1 MRTACLLAALLAQTM
16 PAGIVRTPLLENDTV
31 MMARLRMAPGAR
43 EEVHTHPF
51 SAVVVQIDEGDVE
64 MRVGT
69 RRETSRREPGH
80 VDFIAADMPHAAA
93 NAGASAF
100 DIVTVALKPERPPG
114 GSQPAAQSPPG
125 ITRVPLLDNAEARAT
140 RVTFAPGAREP
151 VHSHP
156 FDMVVVQIT
165 PGRMEVLVGGR
176 KEAKDYAAGE
186 AVWLPRNVPH
196 AVSNVGAV
204 AFTVVSVGVK

>member
-1 MRTACLLAALLAQTM
+1 MRTAFLLAALLAQAM
-16 PAGIVRTPLLENDTV
+16 PPGITRAPLLENDTV

-51 SAVVVQIDEGDVE
+51 SAVVVQIDEGDME
-64 MRVGT
+64 MQVGT
-69 RRETSRREPGH
+69 RRETARRGPGH

-93 NAGASAF
+93 NAGSSAF
-100 DIVTVALKPERPPG
+100 DIVTVALKPERTAG

-156 FDMVVVQIT
+156 FDMVVVQVT

-176 KEAKDYAAGE
+176 TEARDYAAGE
-186 AVWLPRNVPH
+186 VVWLPRNVPH
-196 AVSNVGAV
+196 AVSNGGGV